1 MFSNLKR
8 WAMGVL
14 HGLRRKHFQRYL
26 DEFVFRCSRRRHR
39 RSSFDTLP
47 GIGLRLKPATYRDFV
62 DGRA

>member
-1 MFSNLKR
+1 
-8 WAMGVL
+8 MGVL

-26 DEFVFRCSRRRHR
+26 DEFVFRCSRRRRR
-39 RSSFDTLP
+39 RSSFDTLL